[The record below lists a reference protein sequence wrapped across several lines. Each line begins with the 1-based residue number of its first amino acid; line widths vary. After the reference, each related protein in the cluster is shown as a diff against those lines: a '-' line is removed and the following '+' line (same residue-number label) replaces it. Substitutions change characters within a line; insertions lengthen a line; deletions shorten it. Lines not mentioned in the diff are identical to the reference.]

1 MSHDLSAFSNIH
13 HTPAWYWKRWP
24 GFFNVESYEILAKWD
39 KGVRSEEEWLRD
51 QELECGVEECKDGEM
66 QYSQNGENKKRKTYS
81 VEERESSP
89 VNDDD
94 EELPTY

>member
-1 MSHDLSAFSNIH
+1 MSYDLGAFSNIH

-51 QELECGVEECKDGEM
+51 QEGGVEEYKDGEM
-66 QYSQNGENKKRKTYS
+66 QESQNSENKKRKTYS
-81 VEERESSP
+81 VEERESATIQEDS
-89 VNDDD
+89 
-94 EELPTY
+94 ELPTY